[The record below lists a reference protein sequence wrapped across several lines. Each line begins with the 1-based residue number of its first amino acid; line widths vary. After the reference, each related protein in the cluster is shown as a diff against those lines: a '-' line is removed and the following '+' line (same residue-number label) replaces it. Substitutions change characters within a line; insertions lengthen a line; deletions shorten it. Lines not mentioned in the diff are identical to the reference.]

1 MVWRY
6 VASRDTKNY
15 TVYVNEER
23 PEDKLN
29 QLYLP
34 KGLPQTIEVEIREV
48 SPEAKAK

>member
-1 MVWRY
+1 MLKWRY
-6 VASRDTKNY
+6 IASRDTKNF

-34 KGLPQTIEVEIREV
+34 KGLPQAVEVTITPI
-48 SPEAKAK
+48 EAKAK